1 MQRKTLLT
9 LILLASTAVA
19 ADLPSGESLMDRFV
33 ELTGGAA
40 SYKALKSQS
49 IKSEI
54 EFVGQGLKG
63 TTTTLSVY
71 PDRTNTTMELTG
83 LGKIFSGGW
92 DGVVWESSAM
102 QGQRLVKGTER
113 SMMLR
118 LNDIRAAA
126 DWRKYYESATTEAE
140 ETVEGQA
147 CYRVV
152 SKPKDAGNPET
163 TWFSKATGLA
173 VKTEFTLVSAMG
185 QLPISILVSDYRKV
199 GAFLLP
205 HRSIQSM
212 GPQKMDSKII
222 ELLVNP
228 DIEEA
233 KLAPPAD
240 IKALIAKEQKTN

>member
-1 MQRKTLLT
+1 MQRNTFLT
-9 LILLASTAVA
+9 LILLASTTAA
-19 ADLPSGESLMDRFV
+19 ADLPKGEALMDRFV
-33 ELTGGAA
+33 ELTGGVA
-40 SYKALKSQS
+40 SYKGLKSQS
-49 IKSEI
+49 VKSEI

-63 TTTTLSVY
+63 TTTTLSVH
-71 PDRTNTTMELTG
+71 PGRTNTTMELTG
-83 LGKIFSGGW
+83 LGKIHSGGW

-102 QGQRLVKGTER
+102 QGQRLVKGAER

-126 DWRKYYESATTEAE
+126 DWRKYYETATTEAE

-152 SKPKDAGNPET
+152 AKPKDAGKPET
-163 TWFSKATGLA
+163 SWFSKATGLV

-185 QLPISILVSDYRKV
+185 ELPISILVSDYRKV

-212 GPQKMDSKII
+212 GPQKMDNKII
-222 ELLVNP
+222 ELLINP
-228 DIEEA
+228 EIEEA
-233 KLAPPAD
+233 KLEPPAD